1 MKMPARAKSMGRRGD
16 MWNLLASVLSVE
28 QDMKSSME
36 NEVNRGKK
44 DNLVFF
50 FWSKG
55 KAQNNCCGK
64 WKRELVMGQAKGLTR
79 SIQGLAEVDP
89 RWNACAIFS
98 VKHDRLEV
106 EGKVNAYMGF
116 SLR

>member
-1 MKMPARAKSMGRRGD
+1 
-16 MWNLLASVLSVE
+16 
-28 QDMKSSME
+28 
-36 NEVNRGKK
+36 
-44 DNLVFF
+44 
-50 FWSKG
+50 
-55 KAQNNCCGK
+55 
-64 WKRELVMGQAKGLTR
+64 MGQAKGLTR
-79 SIQGLAEVDP
+79 SIQGLAEVDT

>member
-50 FWSKG
+50 LEQGKGSK
-55 KAQNNCCGK
+55 QLL
-64 WKRELVMGQAKGLTR
+64 WEMEKRIGYGTSQRTDE
-79 SIQGLAEVDP
+79 
-89 RWNACAIFS
+89 
-98 VKHDRLEV
+98 KHS
-106 EGKVNAYMGF
+106 GPG
-116 SLR
+116 